1 VIDVLNLSEPNFL
14 QNFLF
19 IHKLPIFI
27 NCNLYQNFMVVCCI
41 CKIATGTLKIS
52 DGNPKYKGKPI
63 CKECQGYR
71 KLLKETK

>member
-1 VIDVLNLSEPNFL
+1 LRSYLDSK
-14 QNFLF
+14 
-19 IHKLPIFI
+19 KLPIFI
-27 NCNLYQNFMVVCCI
+27 NWTLNSNDMVDCCI
-41 CKIATGTLKIS
+41 CKVVPGTLKIS

>member
-1 VIDVLNLSEPNFL
+1 ML
-14 QNFLF
+14 
-19 IHKLPIFI
+19 IFI
-27 NCNLYQNFMVVCCI
+27 NRRFFSLVMVSCCI
-41 CKIATGTLKIS
+41 CKQAPGTLKIS